1 MEDNREGTQK
11 RLANL
16 IPFKEGE
23 SGNPAG
29 RPKGSKNL
37 STILKE
43 MLSEEIEVNIDG
55 EKTKKKFA
63 DIIVRKLVKKAHDGD
78 LRAIQEIFDRTEGK
92 AKQEVNGDFQH
103 KLEITWNEPA
113 DINLPDTTNKGS
125 NGVVQG
131 LPGGIQDNS

>member
-1 MEDNREGTQK
+1 MEDNSEGTKK

-43 MLSEEIEVNIDG
+43 MLEEEIEITLDG
-55 EKTKKKFA
+55 KKERKQFK
-63 DIIVRKLVKKAHDGD
+63 DIIVRRLVKKANDGD

-92 AKQEVNGDFQH
+92 AKQEVEQSTTIKDQRLDLS
-103 KLEITWNEPA
+103 KLSDDELRILAEIQRKSGTIEA
-113 DINLPDTTNKGS
+113 
-125 NGVVQG
+125 
-131 LPGGIQDNS
+131 

>member
-1 MEDNREGTQK
+1 MEDNSEGTKK

-43 MLSEEIEVNIDG
+43 MLEEEIEITLDG
-55 EKTKKKFA
+55 KKERKQFK
-63 DIIVRKLVKKAHDGD
+63 DIIVRRLVKKANDGD

-92 AKQEVNGDFQH
+92 AKQEVEQSTTIKDQRLDLS
-103 KLEITWNEPA
+103 KLSDEELRILAEIQRKSGTSEA
-113 DINLPDTTNKGS
+113 
-125 NGVVQG
+125 
-131 LPGGIQDNS
+131 